1 MPESPKLLVV
11 GATPPVDK
19 PSLGGNERY
28 LLNVLELARS
38 MGIATFYISDGS
50 QGYEALLEQ
59 AEGLGAQ
66 RLTAPFCTDAAAGAA
81 ALDAAID
88 EIRPELLLV
97 NGHSGWLAPA
107 VTASRRLP
115 SVQQRVYT
123 MHLPLGSLEIQAE
136 RRFDWTQRLR
146 FRWAGKQLVRDRRFL
161 NCFAHVLTVSRRFGD
176 LAVELGYLR
185 REQVRFV
192 PNGVDTERFQPRQG
206 ARRDGPVRIG
216 AACRLTTAKR
226 VDLLLDAF
234 ARLHSRTGAELH
246 IAGEGPEAASL
257 HAQTERLG
265 VSSGVRFHGFRRD
278 VPAFLAELDVFAIT
292 SDEEAAPYSQL
303 EAMAC
308 GLPAVV
314 TAVGD
319 LPYIVRDGID
329 GLVAPKGDAVA
340 VAAKLERLV
349 AEADLRES
357 MGKAARDRAVEEF
370 SSAVWTERMRRFF
383 TERMALRG
391 GDAW

>member
-1 MPESPKLLVV
+1 MPKTPKLLVV

-38 MGIATFYISDGS
+38 MGIATFYISDGAP
-50 QGYEALLEQ
+50 GYEALLEQ

-66 RLTAPFCTDAAAGAA
+66 RLTAPFCTDPAAGAA

-88 EIRPELLLV
+88 NIQPELLLV
-97 NGHSGWLAPA
+97 NGHSGWLAPS

-115 SVQQRVYT
+115 LVEHRIYT

-136 RRFDWTQRLR
+136 RRFDWKQRLP
-146 FRWAGKQLVRDRRFL
+146 FRWAGTQLRRDRRFL
-161 NCFAHVLTVSRRFGD
+161 GCFAHALTVSRRFGD

-185 REQVRFV
+185 REQVFFV
-192 PNGVDTERFQPRQG
+192 PNGVDTERFQPRQ
-206 ARRDGPVRIG
+206 AAQRDGPVRIG
-216 AACRLTTAKR
+216 SACRLTTAKR

-234 ARLHSRTGAELH
+234 ARLESRAGAELH
-246 IAGEGPEAASL
+246 IAGEGPETAAL
-257 HAQTERLG
+257 HAQAERLG
-265 VSSGVRFHGFRRD
+265 VSGGVSFHGFRRD
-278 VPAFLAELDVFAIT
+278 VPEFLGEIDVFAIT

-329 GLVAPKGDAVA
+329 GLVAPKGDAGA

-349 AEADLRES
+349 ADADLRES
-357 MGKAARDRAVEEF
+357 MGRAARARAVEEF
-370 SSAVWTERMRRFF
+370 SSAVWRERMRRFF
-383 TERMALRG
+383 AERLG
-391 GDAW
+391 GAEVL